1 MGYIDN
7 LAKRHKEY
15 FSKDVIVAHLTK
27 VEADLKFKKGVMQSE
42 MDELRHQK
50 KELEK
55 QIEKLK
61 KEPFRDTTYKNIKN
75 KLKIC
80 KAENNLLKREN
91 ISLKHSLLSFEN
103 K

>member
-1 MGYIDN
+1 MEYIER
-7 LAKRHKEY
+7 LANRHKEY
-15 FSKDVIVAHLTK
+15 FSKDAIVSHLIK
-27 VEADLKFKKGVMQSE
+27 VEKDLKFKQGVMQSE
-42 MDELRHQK
+42 IDELRHQK

-55 QIEKLK
+55 QVKKLM

-91 ISLKHSLLSFEN
+91 LSLKHSIIELED